1 MCFSNRYVNRVL
13 VHDLAW
19 DQKWY
24 FLCNSW
30 LAIDIG
36 ECVLD
41 KVFPVATEQDM
52 KQFRYLLFHGI
63 FSPDSSQS
71 GKTSMKK
78 KQTKALEKNENKEGL
93 STVLN
98 GL

>member
-1 MCFSNRYVNRVL
+1 MNRIL

-30 LAIDIG
+30 LAVDIG

-52 KQFRYLLFHGI
+52 KQFRYLLLYGLFLLLVAI
-63 FSPDSSQS
+63 S
-71 GKTSMKK
+71 
-78 KQTKALEKNENKEGL
+78 LEKQVCKRDQ
-93 STVLN
+93 TPRQK
-98 GL
+98 

>member
-1 MCFSNRYVNRVL
+1 MNRVL

-52 KQFRYLLFHGI
+52 KQFRYLLVYGLFLLLI
-63 FSPDSSQS
+63 AIS
-71 GKTSMKK
+71 
-78 KQTKALEKNENKEGL
+78 LEKQLCKTDKTAGHK
-93 STVLN
+93 
-98 GL
+98 